1 MHCTYIFHSTC
12 RDSRH
17 ISCVCVDGDG
27 TGDSIDVDGTGDI
40 AEAADIGEDVLSCE
54 KLDSEEHLPG

>member
-1 MHCTYIFHSTC
+1 
-12 RDSRH
+12 
-17 ISCVCVDGDG
+17 VCVDVDG